1 MAWEIIF
8 MLLLL
13 KIPLF
18 YLCGVVWYAVRAEPI
33 IDDAPGDLTPV
44 REPRLPG
51 PRMGGRRRIVR
62 RIPPVGPARRPARSR
77 VTFARTAVRR

>member
-1 MAWEIIF
+1 MAWELIF

-33 IDDAPGDLTPV
+33 VDDAPGDLMPV
-44 REPRLPG
+44 REPRRPG
-51 PRMGGRRRIVR
+51 PPTGGRDRLARRR
-62 RIPPVGPARRPARSR
+62 LVGPARRPARSR
-77 VTFARTAVRR
+77 DAHARAGVRR